1 MSAAI
6 LAPEDVIFVGIDV
19 GTTKVCALVGQLN
32 EEGRVRVIG
41 AGVVPSQGMRKGGV
55 VSLEGVARAVEAAK
69 DKAER
74 SSGYEITSALVSLSG
89 AQIASLNS
97 KGMAGVSGRIIGA
110 DDVARA
116 LDAARSIALP
126 YNRQV
131 IHVIPRGYVV
141 DGQDGIKSPI
151 GMHGYRLEVEA
162 HIVTAASTA
171 LRNLEKAFEAVGLG
185 IDGWVMAPLAAG
197 EVVLTE
203 TEREMGLV
211 LCDVGGGTCDL
222 AVYIEGAVWHTAVIP
237 VGGDHLT
244 SDIAQGLHLP
254 PETAETV
261 KQRHGHARVSS
272 LDPSEMFAVRP
283 FGQDKSMQFRRTD
296 LAAVLE
302 PRVEELFS
310 LVRQEIKRSGYDGLL
325 PAGMVLTGGTS
336 LLPGIR
342 DVASDV
348 LRLPVRLGEVDEPQ
362 GLVDQLRSPAFAAS
376 LGLLEWARL
385 QEEQSRLTGRGLAG
399 FRLPKFDLARAA
411 DFFKRLLPG

>member
-1 MSAAI
+1 MIGS
-6 LAPEDVIFVGIDV
+6 EEVIFVGVDV
-19 GTTKVCALVGQLN
+19 GTTKVCALVGQLD
-32 EEGRVRVIG
+32 EESRLRVIG
-41 AGVVPSQGMRKGGV
+41 VGIVPSLGMKKGGV
-55 VSLEGVARAVEAAK
+55 VNLEGVARAVEAAK

-74 SSGYEITSALVSLSG
+74 TSGFEITSALVSLSG

-97 KGMAGVSGRIIGA
+97 KGMAGVSGRIIGP
-110 DDVARA
+110 DDVNRA

-261 KQRHGHARVSS
+261 KQRHGHARVAS

-302 PRVEELFS
+302 PRVEELFR

-385 QEEQSRLTGRGLAG
+385 QEEQSRLTGRGLGG
-399 FRLPKFDLARAA
+399 FRPPPKSPARGPPP
-411 DFFKRLLPG
+411 FSKSFS

>member
-1 MSAAI
+1 MMS
-6 LAPEDVIFVGIDV
+6 PEEVIFVGMDV
-19 GTTKVCALVGQLN
+19 GTTKVCALVGHLN
-32 EEGRVRVIG
+32 EEGEVRVIG
-41 AGVVPSQGMRKGGV
+41 VGIAPSQGMRKGGV

-97 KGMAGVSGRIIGA
+97 KGMAGVSGRIIGT

-141 DGQDGIKSPI
+141 DGQDGIKSPL
-151 GMHGYRLEVEA
+151 GMHGFRLEVEA

-171 LRNLEKAFEAVGLG
+171 LRNMEKAFEAAGLA
-185 IDGWVMAPLAAG
+185 IDGWVLGPLASA

-203 TEREMGLV
+203 TEREMGVV
-211 LCDVGGGTCDL
+211 LCDIGGGTCDM

-254 PETAETV
+254 HETAETV
-261 KQRHGHARVSS
+261 KQRHGHARVSAI
-272 LDPSEMFAVRP
+272 DPNEMIAVRP
-283 FGQDKSMQFRRTD
+283 FGQDKSVQYRRTD
-296 LAAVLE
+296 LAAVIE
-302 PRVEELFS
+302 PRVEELFG

-348 LRLPVRLGEVDEPQ
+348 LRLPVRVGEAEQLQ
-362 GLVDQLRSPAFAAS
+362 GLVDQLRSPSFSAS

-385 QEEQSRLTGRGLAG
+385 QDEQSRLDGRSLAG
-399 FRLPKFDLARAA
+399 FSIPKLDLARAA

>member
-1 MSAAI
+1 MSAAMMS
-6 LAPEDVIFVGIDV
+6 PEEVIFVGMDV
-19 GTTKVCALVGQLN
+19 GTTKVCALVGHLN
-32 EEGRVRVIG
+32 EEGEVRVIG
-41 AGVVPSQGMRKGGV
+41 VGIAPSQGMRKGGV

-97 KGMAGVSGRIIGA
+97 KGMAGVSGRIIGT

-141 DGQDGIKSPI
+141 DGQDGIKSPL
-151 GMHGYRLEVEA
+151 GMHGFRLEVEA

-171 LRNLEKAFEAVGLG
+171 LRNMEKAFEAAGLA
-185 IDGWVMAPLAAG
+185 IDGWVLGPLASA

-203 TEREMGLV
+203 TEREMGVV
-211 LCDVGGGTCDL
+211 LCDIGGGTCDM

-254 PETAETV
+254 HETAETV
-261 KQRHGHARVSS
+261 KQRHGHARVSAI
-272 LDPSEMFAVRP
+272 DPNEMIAVRP
-283 FGQDKSMQFRRTD
+283 FGEDKSVQYRRTD
-296 LAAVLE
+296 LAAVIE
-302 PRVEELFS
+302 PRVEELFG

-348 LRLPVRLGEVDEPQ
+348 LRLPVRVGEAEQLQ
-362 GLVDQLRSPAFAAS
+362 GLVDQLRSPSFSAS

-385 QEEQSRLTGRGLAG
+385 QDEQSRLDGRSLAG
-399 FRLPKFDLARAA
+399 FSIPKLDLARAA